1 MTEAAI
7 AELIE
12 AAVRQMRAERDAAV
26 EALIVMLTDVRADN
40 AVMAARLDRVDPPD
54 ELPGYCSVKAAAGA
68 CGYSAEAVRRWAA
81 VGLVTAVKRGGR
93 VRVELASVLAR
104 AGRRG

>member
-12 AAVRQMRAERDAAV
+12 AAVRQLREEKDAAI
-26 EALIVMLTDVRADN
+26 EALTMIAELARIMLCSRRGLIALIRGSY
-40 AVMAARLDRVDPPD
+40 AVAWIHQREDCRRR
-54 ELPGYCSVKAAAGA
+54 
-68 CGYSAEAVRRWAA
+68 CGYSDEAVRGWAA
-81 VGLVTAVKRGGR
+81 TGQVAGRKRGGR
-93 VRVELASVLAR
+93 VCVELASVLER